1 MHMQRQLK
9 LYLLTLSLIAL
20 ALLVSMPTWH
30 VKADDEQ
37 HGRPFRNADLRGP
50 YGFSW
55 DATAGTTHIAA
66 VGQFT
71 ADGEGNASGERTLN
85 IGAAVLQQTFTC
97 TYEIRDN
104 GIGTADCTIMPGGS
118 EEAFTAVLVDKG
130 KQGDF
135 ISTTAG
141 VVARGVFRK
150 Q

>member
-1 MHMQRQLK
+1 MKRIIAS
-9 LYLLTLSLIAL
+9 LTVFALSLTAA
-20 ALLVSMPTWH
+20 ALLVWMPSWH
-30 VKADDEQ
+30 VKADDDQ
-37 HGRPFRNADLRGP
+37 HGRQFSNADLRGS

-55 DATAGTTHIAA
+55 DGSAGPTHIAA

-71 ADGEGNASGERTLN
+71 ADGEGNFPGERTLN
-85 IGAAVLQQTFTC
+85 VGVAVLQQTFTC
-97 TYEIRDN
+97 KYEVRDN

-118 EEAFTAVLVDKG
+118 EETFTAVLVDKV

-141 VVARGVFRK
+141 VVARGGFWK

>member
-1 MHMQRQLK
+1 MKRIIASLTVFA
-9 LYLLTLSLIAL
+9 LTLTAA
-20 ALLVSMPTWH
+20 ALLVWMPSWH
-30 VKADDEQ
+30 VKADEDQ
-37 HGRPFRNADLRGP
+37 RGRQFSNADLRGS

-55 DATAGTTHIAA
+55 DGTAGATHIAA

-71 ADGEGNASGERTLN
+71 ADGEGNFSGERTLN
-85 IGAAVLQQTFTC
+85 VGVAVLQQAFTC
-97 TYEIRDN
+97 TYEIKAN

-118 EEAFTAVLVDKG
+118 KETFTAVLVDKA

-141 VVARGVFRK
+141 VVARGGFRK